1 MVRSAARWTTVL
13 GLVGVATAPGLVAGS
28 AAYADTAAP
37 VVSGTNWYW
46 SGSDGP
52 ASTTP
57 VGTGPFA
64 APTQASGIPDGD
76 LGVAYT
82 NDVDKVAALDFL
94 LAAIPDGASVSKF
107 AVTVPLDSTASNLAA
122 GTPEIVA
129 CSAIEQFPS
138 ADGPSPLSKQPAQAP
153 NVCVDGKPN
162 AAGTAWVFDLA
173 PIADDWVNGAPANG
187 VVLRPKSGST
197 TSFNYAFLGRN
208 AIKVEADFTPAAP
221 AAPPVT
227 PTTGGGTG
235 IAQPPTGFTGDIGSA
250 PVGAVAP
257 IAAPLAAPLTAP
269 LPEAPAAPAVAPL
282 APATVVA
289 APVSD
294 SLRPDRSFWLYAL
307 GLGGLVVLAGLVL
320 GDPMEPVAV
329 DTRRRR
335 FAEVIRA
342 RAAARA
348 AATAPVS
355 PEPAHAPRA
364 RPA

>member
-1 MVRSAARWTTVL
+1 VL

-57 VGTGPFA
+57 VGAGPFA
-64 APTQASGIPDGD
+64 APAQASGIPDGD

-94 LAAIPDGASVSKF
+94 LAAIPEGASVSKF

-122 GTPEIVA
+122 GTPELVA
-129 CSAIEQFPS
+129 CSAIEQFAP
-138 ADGPSPLSKQPAQAP
+138 ADGPSPLSKQPAQAF

-162 AAGTAWVFDLA
+162 ADATAWVFDLA
-173 PIADDWVNGAPANG
+173 PIADDWANGAPANG
-187 VVLRPKSGST
+187 VVLRPKAGST

-208 AIKVEADFTPAAP
+208 AIKVAAEFTPAATTP
-221 AAPPVT
+221 AAPPVS
-227 PTTGGGTG
+227 PADAGAG
-235 IAQPPTGFTGDIGSA
+235 IAQPPTGFTGDSGSA
-250 PVGAVAP
+250 PVGAISPATAP
-257 IAAPLAAPLTAP
+257 ITAP

-282 APATVVA
+282 APAAAPVVA
-289 APVSD
+289 APVAE

-329 DTRRRR
+329 DARRRR

-348 AATAPVS
+348 AATAPVT
-355 PEPAHAPRA
+355 PEPARTPRA